1 MARHRDA
8 VCRLCR
14 REGQKLFLKGL
25 RCFTEKCAIEK
36 RNFVPGQHGQS
47 RRPKVAG
54 YGLQLR
60 EKQKVKRTYGLL
72 ERQFRNYFEKAERAK
87 GPTGENLII
96 MLERRLDNVVWR
108 AGLASSRSQARQL
121 VLHGHVRVNGKK
133 VNIPSYLVNVGEEVA
148 IKEKMHQNAMVLE
161 ARNVAQSQSAVPW
174 LEQER
179 EQFKAKVARPAPASP
194 ADRAGDWIWARK
206 LGPEGRNTMWKGFQ
220 KPKRLASELESLTEK
235 YGRFSA
241 QPFERGWG
249 TTVGNA
255 LRRALLSSIEGA
267 AITAVKIEGVLH
279 EFSSIPGVVEDATDI
294 ILNLKQVPIKLN
306 TDLPKTIY
314 VNVEQAGPVTSAQ
327 IEEDADFAVL
337 DKSVYIATV
346 SEGGKLQIEMR
357 AKNGRG
363 YVAADRNYDE
373 DLPIGYIPVDSVH
386 SPVRKVNYSVEAAR
400 LGQMTDYEK
409 LMIEVWTNG
418 AITPQDSIG
427 LAAKLVK
434 DHMSIFI
441 NFEEPVDTVETPQD
455 IIHDPRLEHLDRSVE
470 ELELSVRSYNCLKN
484 ANIQTI
490 RELVQKSENE
500 MLKTKNF
507 GRKSLNEIK
516 DILVKMG
523 LALGMKFDEHGRII
537 WPPLPSQTAAPA
549 SEDTVEL

>member
-1 MARHRDA
+1 
-8 VCRLCR
+8 
-14 REGQKLFLKGL
+14 
-25 RCFTEKCAIEK
+25 
-36 RNFVPGQHGQS
+36 
-47 RRPKVAG
+47 
-54 YGLQLR
+54 
-60 EKQKVKRTYGLL
+60 
-72 ERQFRNYFEKAERAK
+72 
-87 GPTGENLII
+87 
-96 MLERRLDNVVWR
+96 
-108 AGLASSRSQARQL
+108 
-121 VLHGHVRVNGKK
+121 
-133 VNIPSYLVNVGEEVA
+133 
-148 IKEKMHQNAMVLE
+148 
-161 ARNVAQSQSAVPW
+161 
-174 LEQER
+174 
-179 EQFKAKVARPAPASP
+179 
-194 ADRAGDWIWARK
+194 
-206 LGPEGRNTMWKGFQ
+206 MWKGFQ
-220 KPKRLASELESLTEK
+220 KPKRLAPELESVTEK

-249 TTVGNA
+249 TTVGNS

-279 EFSSIPGVVEDATDI
+279 EFSSIAGVVEDATDI

-314 VNVEQAGPVTSAQ
+314 LNVEQPGQVTSAQ

-363 YVAADRNYDE
+363 YIAADRNYDE

-386 SPVRKVNYSVEAAR
+386 SPVRKVNYSVESAR

-418 AITPQDSIG
+418 AITPQDAIG
-427 LAAKLVK
+427 YAAKLIK
-434 DHMSIFI
+434 DHMGIFI
-441 NFEEPVDTVETPQD
+441 NFDDNEVPVTQEAVADSSG
-455 IIHDPRLEHLDRSVE
+455 DPRLDHLDRSVE

-516 DILVKMG
+516 EILVKMG

-537 WPPLPSQTAAPA
+537 WPPLPSQTAAPS
-549 SEDTVEL
+549 SEDTVGL